1 MRKVILHFGKQACKD
16 AVAIELLVEVGY
28 SPNVKSTELKAEE
41 IRLITNINKKI
52 KQVVN
57 HLYV

>member
-1 MRKVILHFGKQACKD
+1 M
-16 AVAIELLVEVGY
+16 
-28 SPNVKSTELKAEE
+28 KSTELKAEE